1 MSLISSS
8 GRGVRCGP
16 RRAEN
21 TSAAALQLSGCP
33 TRAKSTC
40 GATVLS
46 KLAKPPHPP
55 LRGTFS
61 PAHAGEKD
69 TRSERVESPRPA
81 HAGAK
86 DTRSERGESP
96 RPGRVGEKDARSE
109 RVESPRPAHAGV
121 KDTRS
126 ERVESPRPAHAGAKH
141 TRSERVESPRPAK
154 RGEGGRRPGE
164 GF

>member
-1 MSLISSS
+1 MMSLISSS
-8 GRGVRCGP
+8 GRGVRSGP

-46 KLAKPPHPP
+46 KLAEPPHPP
-55 LRGTFS
+55 LRCTLRLPLALLGVAQGRLFS

-69 TRSERVESPRPA
+69 
-81 HAGAK
+81 
-86 DTRSERGESP
+86 
-96 RPGRVGEKDARSE
+96 
-109 RVESPRPAHAGV
+109 
-121 KDTRS
+121 
-126 ERVESPRPAHAGAKH
+126 

-164 GF
+164 GFVQS